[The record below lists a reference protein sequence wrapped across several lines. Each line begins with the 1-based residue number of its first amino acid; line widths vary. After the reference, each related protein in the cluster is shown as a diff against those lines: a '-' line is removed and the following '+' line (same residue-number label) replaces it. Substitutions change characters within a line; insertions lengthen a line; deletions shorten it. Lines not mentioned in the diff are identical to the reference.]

1 VQEFSR
7 ASGLA
12 DAYFNATIPIAT
24 QPAWPLAAYAKY
36 SYQSGLDGQL
46 TSRRSEATSALI
58 ADACSYACTC
68 VDAA

>member
-1 VQEFSR
+1 MHLQEFSR

-36 SYQSGLDGQL
+36 SHQSGLDGQPSVRMHAHASTQLEVGML
-46 TSRRSEATSALI
+46 T
-58 ADACSYACTC
+58 
-68 VDAA
+68 